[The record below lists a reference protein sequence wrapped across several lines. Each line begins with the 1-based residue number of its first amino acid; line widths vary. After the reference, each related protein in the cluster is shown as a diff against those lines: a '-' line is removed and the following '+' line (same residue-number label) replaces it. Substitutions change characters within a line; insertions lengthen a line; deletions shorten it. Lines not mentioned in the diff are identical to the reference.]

1 MLSINYNNEIYFID
15 TDKIEYI
22 RVYKDSF
29 IRPDNDVY
37 LLHIQF
43 INSFILFRYSNESI
57 RACDLAKLK
66 HKILDDFKSLR
77 NFKCQLEC
85 IPFNK
90 DVIPVDHQ
98 KVISDKN
105 IENNENSLDLLLTRY
120 KNENK

>member
-1 MLSINYNNEIYFID
+1 MLSINHNNEIYFID
-15 TDKIEYI
+15 TNKIEYI

-43 INSFILFRYSNESI
+43 INSFILFRYSNESV

-66 HKILDDFKSLR
+66 NKIFDDFKSLSS
-77 NFKCQLEC
+77 FKCQLEC

-90 DVIPVDHQ
+90 DVVYVDPQ
-98 KVISDKN
+98 KLLSDKN
-105 IENNENSLDLLLTRY
+105 VENNENILDLLSTRHE
-120 KNENK
+120 NE